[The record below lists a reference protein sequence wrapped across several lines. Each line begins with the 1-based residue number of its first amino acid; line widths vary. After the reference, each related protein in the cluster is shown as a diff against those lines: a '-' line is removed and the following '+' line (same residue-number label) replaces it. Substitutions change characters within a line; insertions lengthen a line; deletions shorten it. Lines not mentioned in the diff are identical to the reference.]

1 MYDGRLLEGGMMKRV
16 FDVTYPNGTKESIMI
31 YYDGN
36 IIQQLEKLKEHI
48 FNSLEIEAGKQEE

>member
-1 MYDGRLLEGGMMKRV
+1 MMKRV